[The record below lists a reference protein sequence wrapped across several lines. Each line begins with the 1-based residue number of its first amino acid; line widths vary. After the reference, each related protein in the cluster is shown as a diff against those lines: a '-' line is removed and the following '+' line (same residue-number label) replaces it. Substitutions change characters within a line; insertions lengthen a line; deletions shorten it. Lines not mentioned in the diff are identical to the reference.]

1 MKPILGEIIL
11 QIKTD
16 SFSATYQRQNFY
28 SQDLV
33 YISVTCEVT
42 SVRSSV
48 GFVISAR
55 VSRMKFSDFKQF
67 VGMHFFGES
76 LYKDVFFLCPQKLP
90 YWIKRLCSVW
100 RTTFWERLTAVKMYF
115 LIYQRPF
122 TPLTMWSWWKD
133 SSLTLVSQNWRWTG
147 SDHTLK
153 TATPRY
159 GVPQGSIFGPLLFT
173 LYIAPLQDV
182 IARHNLNSF
191 FYADNTQLYIA
202 IAPANQAPS
211 LTALQTCIEDVMQ
224 WNAQNMLRSNVEKKE
239 VILFT
244 SGFTK
249 TPNTEKLFFDSAV
262 TELTE
267 KVRDLGVI
275 LDKNLILTYH
285 INETCRKATN
295 AIRSIGR
302 IRKYLTNKNLKLL
315 VNALVISRLD
325 YCNSILYGLP
335 KRELDKLQ
343 RVQNTA
349 ARLITGTKQYDRI
362 KPALQKQHWLPV
374 ESRIIFKVIIITFKI
389 LDGLSPTYLSS
400 LLQE

>member
-1 MKPILGEIIL
+1 MIL
-11 QIKTD
+11 
-16 SFSATYQRQNFY
+16 
-28 SQDLV
+28 V
-33 YISVTCEVT
+33 
-42 SVRSSV
+42 
-48 GFVISAR
+48 
-55 VSRMKFSDFKQF
+55 
-67 VGMHFFGES
+67 
-76 LYKDVFFLCPQKLP
+76 
-90 YWIKRLCSVW
+90 
-100 RTTFWERLTAVKMYF
+100 ERLESYF
-115 LIYQRPF
+115 GF
-122 TPLTMWSWWKD
+122 SK
-133 SSLTLVSQNWRWTG
+133 LTLNWLR
-147 SDHTLK
+147 SYHTLR
-153 TATPRY
+153 TATLRY
-159 GVPQGSIFGPLLFT
+159 GVLQGSIFGPLLFT

-182 IARHNLNSF
+182 IARHNLNSL

-202 IAPANQAPS
+202 IAPANRAPS

-244 SGFTK
+244 SRFTK
-249 TPNTEKLFFDSAV
+249 TPNIEKLFFDSAV

-285 INETCRKATN
+285 INETCIKATN
-295 AIRSIGR
+295 GIRSIGR
-302 IRKYLTNKNLKLL
+302 IRKYLTNENLKLS
-315 VNALVISRLD
+315 VNALVISRVD

-349 ARLITGTKQYDRI
+349 ARLITGTKQYDHI
-362 KPALQKQHWLPV
+362 KPALQKLHWLPV